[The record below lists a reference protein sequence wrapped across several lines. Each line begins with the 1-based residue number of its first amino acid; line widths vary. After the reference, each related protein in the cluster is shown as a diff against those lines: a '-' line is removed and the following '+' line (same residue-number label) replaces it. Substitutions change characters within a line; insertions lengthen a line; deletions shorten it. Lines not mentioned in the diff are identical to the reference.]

1 MKIFLGQKQ
10 NNSNLGFKVE
20 VNNYLLENPKSTIKA
35 YEKVI
40 GRKLVKSERADFR
53 EVKNNVLDGLPKKYS
68 IIKDNLTQEQLVNEL
83 HNARLVKGIDWIN
96 TKADIDY
103 VIKGIFPTKPVY
115 RKDGTP
121 KRRSNFLIFI
131 DEDLTIY
138 RVIRHEHK
146 DEPLFSLRGNKYSD
160 ILDNIRKNSQLLII
174 NKYGYSLN
182 NSGYLLKTVRKTTT
196 FHKIVA
202 YTFDDI
208 VKKPK
213 DFGKKEYHI
222 DHIDGDKLNN
232 HPQNLRWVTRSENMK
247 SYHRNRIA
255 QGKSLKGIPHK
266 NFGRYYY
273 DKEVLHLDGE
283 KIPMKLEQYI
293 QYRKDNGLT
302 LKNIRR
308 SGYAL

>member
-53 EVKNNVLDGLPKKYS
+53 EVKNKVLDSLDKKYS
-68 IIKDNLTQEQLVNEL
+68 IIKDNLTQEQLLNEL
-83 HNARLVKGIDWIN
+83 HKARLVKGIDWIN
-96 TKADIDY
+96 TQADIDY

-131 DEDLTIY
+131 DNDLTIY

-146 DEPLFSLRGNKYSD
+146 DEPLFDLRGNTYED
-160 ILDNIRKNSQLLII
+160 MIKNEPI
-174 NKYGYSLN
+174 NN
-182 NSGYLLKTVRKTTT
+182 AGYLLKTVRKTVT
-196 FHKIVA
+196 FHKLVA
-202 YTFDDI
+202 HTFDDI

-222 DHIDGDKLNN
+222 DHIDGNKLNN
-232 HPQNLRWVTRSENMK
+232 RPSNLRWVTRSENMK

-255 QGKSLKGIPHK
+255 QGKSLKGIPHRS
-266 NFGRYYY
+266 FGRYYY
-273 DKEVLHLDGE
+273 EQEVLHLDGE